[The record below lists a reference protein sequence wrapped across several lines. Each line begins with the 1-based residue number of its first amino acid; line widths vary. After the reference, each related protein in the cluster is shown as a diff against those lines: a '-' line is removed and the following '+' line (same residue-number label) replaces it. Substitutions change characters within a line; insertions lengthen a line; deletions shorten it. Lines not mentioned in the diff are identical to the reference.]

1 MIKQK
6 YQALLA
12 DWNAQNQLYQP
23 SFFWSEASLELIE
36 EFDKKG
42 IENFRSLA
50 SSLSFFVPTYG
61 VPGGGFTTEIIER
74 LRQSLIGQVT
84 SKQNDTIN
92 HFFSGHANALADYR
106 VFLAANQKES
116 FPKFYTFSES
126 QEGNPIEQFEFDGHH
141 YSRSALNYLL
151 GLSYLKNFS
160 DFSDIKTVLEIG
172 GGFGTLGE
180 IILKTLPG
188 AQYIDVDIPPTSF
201 AAEYYLQQ
209 VFGKNKVSNYNDT
222 KDLNEIKINELNT
235 ASVLNS
241 WQIEQLS
248 GQIDLFVNF
257 ISFQEMEPEIVENY
271 LQKVKALNAK
281 WLLLRNMR
289 EGKQLRKDN
298 RFGVDKP
305 IFSKDYIKMLGGYE
319 LIGTNV
325 YPFGYKTID
334 EFHSEIMLFK
344 RFD

>member
-1 MIKQK
+1 M
-6 YQALLA
+6 
-12 DWNAQNQLYQP
+12 
-23 SFFWSEASLELIE
+23 
-36 EFDKKG
+36 
-42 IENFRSLA
+42 
-50 SSLSFFVPTYG
+50 
-61 VPGGGFTTEIIER
+61 
-74 LRQSLIGQVT
+74 
-84 SKQNDTIN
+84 
-92 HFFSGHANALADYR
+92 
-106 VFLAANQKES
+106 
-116 FPKFYTFSES
+116 
-126 QEGNPIEQFEFDGHH
+126 
-141 YSRSALNYLL
+141 
-151 GLSYLKNFS
+151 
-160 DFSDIKTVLEIG
+160 
-172 GGFGTLGE
+172 GE

-201 AAEYYLQQ
+201 AAEYYLKQ

-235 ASVLNS
+235 ASILNS

-257 ISFQEMEPEIVENY
+257 ISFQEMEPKIVENY